1 MIVLDNVCRTF
12 SIGEEL
18 VKAVDHI
25 SLKINDNEF
34 VAVVGRSGSGKSTLM
49 NLIGALDHVDSGSI
63 IVNGTDITKLNNRGL
78 AEYRL
83 KSTGFIFQAFHLE
96 PLYTV
101 YDNVRIALMIADIP
115 PRLQKEKVINVLKK
129 VGLESKTGVKA
140 SKLSGGERQR
150 VAIARAIVNDAPI
163 ILADEPC
170 GNLDS
175 LNSGLIMDLLKTLHK
190 YGKTIILVTHNI
202 NDAKCADRIIE
213 LKDGRVI
220 RDEASDLFSI

>member
-1 MIVLDNVCRTF
+1 M
-12 SIGEEL
+12 SE
-18 VKAVDHI
+18 
-25 SLKINDNEF
+25 
-34 VAVVGRSGSGKSTLM
+34 VVFLSNTNIQIASGSP
-49 NLIGALDHVDSGSI
+49 
-63 IVNGTDITKLNNRGL
+63 NGD
-78 AEYRL
+78 
-83 KSTGFIFQAFHLE
+83 
-96 PLYTV
+96 
-101 YDNVRIALMIADIP
+101 
-115 PRLQKEKVINVLKK
+115 
-129 VGLESKTGVKA
+129 GVKV